1 MKKVKKLP
9 LPGMRNIKTAV
20 SVLLCLVVYL
30 LFPLLAEITNEFDG
44 RFFELL
50 TFIVNRQDPMFA
62 CIAAVVVM
70 QSTVADSV
78 SSGKSRIYGT
88 AIGAAAGLLFL
99 LINLSVPVRWLNIL
113 LIAIGV
119 VFLIYVCNLLKLQN
133 AVSISV
139 ITFLVILIS
148 IGQKSPFTYAVN
160 RLLDTGIGIVISIF
174 VNRYLNFPIKKK
186 KSAKENLT
194 VQSTAESSDGQKY
207 ENEN

>member
-1 MKKVKKLP
+1 MKNIKKLP

-20 SVLLCLVVYL
+20 SVLLCLVVYV

-44 RFFELL
+44 KFFELL

-88 AIGAAAGLLFL
+88 ALGAAAGLLFL
-99 LINLSVPVRWLNIL
+99 LINLSVPVHLLNIL

-148 IGQKSPFTYAVN
+148 IGQKSPILYAVN

-174 VNRYLNFPIKKK
+174 VNRYLNFPFRKEKASEEKKDETE
-186 KSAKENLT
+186 KE
-194 VQSTAESSDGQKY
+194 
-207 ENEN
+207 ENK

>member
-1 MKKVKKLP
+1 MKNIKKLP

-20 SVLLCLVVYL
+20 SVLLCLVVYV

-44 RFFELL
+44 KFFELL

-88 AIGAAAGLLFL
+88 ALGAAAGLLFL
-99 LINLSVPVRWLNIL
+99 LINLSVPVHLLNIL

-148 IGQKSPFTYAVN
+148 IGQKSPILYAVN

-174 VNRYLNFPIKKK
+174 VNRYLNFPFRKEKAMEEKKDETE
-186 KSAKENLT
+186 KE
-194 VQSTAESSDGQKY
+194 
-207 ENEN
+207 ENK

>member
-186 KSAKENLT
+186 KADEENLMAQCT
-194 VQSTAESSDGQKY
+194 SERCGGEKG
-207 ENEN
+207 ENTN

>member
-1 MKKVKKLP
+1 MKNIKKLP

-20 SVLLCLVVYL
+20 SVLLCLVVYV

-44 RFFELL
+44 KFFELL

-88 AIGAAAGLLFL
+88 ALGAAAGLLFL
-99 LINLSVPVRWLNIL
+99 LINLSVPVHLLNIL

-148 IGQKSPFTYAVN
+148 IGQKSPILYAVN

-174 VNRYLNFPIKKK
+174 VNRYLNFPFRKEKALEEKKDETE
-186 KSAKENLT
+186 KE
-194 VQSTAESSDGQKY
+194 
-207 ENEN
+207 ENK

>member
-1 MKKVKKLP
+1 MKNIKKLP

-20 SVLLCLVVYL
+20 SVLLCLVVYV

-44 RFFELL
+44 KFFELL

-88 AIGAAAGLLFL
+88 ALGAAAGLLFL
-99 LINLSVPVRWLNIL
+99 LINLSVPVHLLNIL

-148 IGQKSPFTYAVN
+148 IGQKSPILYAVN

-174 VNRYLNFPIKKK
+174 VNRYLNFPLKKEKAPEEK
-186 KSAKENLT
+186 KDETEKE
-194 VQSTAESSDGQKY
+194 
-207 ENEN
+207 ENK

>member
-1 MKKVKKLP
+1 MKNIKKLP

-20 SVLLCLVVYL
+20 SVLLCLVVYV

-44 RFFELL
+44 KFFELL

-88 AIGAAAGLLFL
+88 ALGAAAGLLFL
-99 LINLSVPVRWLNIL
+99 LINLSVPVHLLNIL

-148 IGQKSPFTYAVN
+148 IGQKSPILYAVN

-174 VNRYLNFPIKKK
+174 VNRYLNFPFRKEKAPEEKKNETE
-186 KSAKENLT
+186 KE
-194 VQSTAESSDGQKY
+194 
-207 ENEN
+207 ENK

>member
-1 MKKVKKLP
+1 MKNIKKLP

-20 SVLLCLVVYL
+20 SVLLCLVVYV

-44 RFFELL
+44 KFFELL

-88 AIGAAAGLLFL
+88 ALGAAAGLLFL
-99 LINLSVPVRWLNIL
+99 LINLSVPVHLLNIL

-148 IGQKSPFTYAVN
+148 IGQKSPILYAVN

-174 VNRYLNFPIKKK
+174 VNRYLNFPFKKEKVPEEK
-186 KSAKENLT
+186 KDETEKE
-194 VQSTAESSDGQKY
+194 
-207 ENEN
+207 ENK

>member
-1 MKKVKKLP
+1 MKNIKKLP

-20 SVLLCLVVYL
+20 SVLLCLVVYV

-44 RFFELL
+44 KFFELL

-88 AIGAAAGLLFL
+88 ALGAAAGLLFL
-99 LINLSVPVRWLNIL
+99 LINLSVPVHLLNIL

-148 IGQKSPFTYAVN
+148 IGQKSPILYAVN

-174 VNRYLNFPIKKK
+174 VNRYLNFPFR
-186 KSAKENLT
+186 KEKAPEERKDET
-194 VQSTAESSDGQKY
+194 EKE
-207 ENEN
+207 ENK

>member
-1 MKKVKKLP
+1 MKNIKKLP

-20 SVLLCLVVYL
+20 SVLLCLVVYV

-44 RFFELL
+44 KFFELL
-50 TFIVNRQDPMFA
+50 TFIVNRQDPLFA

-88 AIGAAAGLLFL
+88 ALGAAAGLLFL
-99 LINLSVPVRWLNIL
+99 LINLSVPVHLLNIL

-148 IGQKSPFTYAVN
+148 IGQKSPILYAVN

-174 VNRYLNFPIKKK
+174 VNRYLNFPFKKEKAPEEK
-186 KSAKENLT
+186 KDETEKE
-194 VQSTAESSDGQKY
+194 
-207 ENEN
+207 ENK

>member
-1 MKKVKKLP
+1 MKNIKKLP

-20 SVLLCLVVYL
+20 SVLLCLVVYV

-44 RFFELL
+44 KFFELL

-88 AIGAAAGLLFL
+88 ALGAAAGLLFL
-99 LINLSVPVRWLNIL
+99 LINLSVPVHLINIL

-148 IGQKSPFTYAVN
+148 IGQKSPILYAVN

-174 VNRYLNFPIKKK
+174 VNRYLNFPFKKEKAPEEK
-186 KSAKENLT
+186 KDETEKE
-194 VQSTAESSDGQKY
+194 
-207 ENEN
+207 ENK

>member
-1 MKKVKKLP
+1 MKNIKKLP

-20 SVLLCLVVYL
+20 SVLLCLVVYV

-44 RFFELL
+44 KFFELL

-88 AIGAAAGLLFL
+88 ALGAAAGLLFL
-99 LINLSVPVRWLNIL
+99 LINLSVPVHLLNIL

-148 IGQKSPFTYAVN
+148 IGQKSPILYAVN

-174 VNRYLNFPIKKK
+174 VNRYLNFPFRKEKASEEKKDETK
-186 KSAKENLT
+186 KEEN
-194 VQSTAESSDGQKY
+194 K
-207 ENEN
+207 

>member
-1 MKKVKKLP
+1 MKNIKKLP

-20 SVLLCLVVYL
+20 SVLLCLVVYV

-44 RFFELL
+44 KFFELL

-88 AIGAAAGLLFL
+88 ALGAAAGLLFL
-99 LINLSVPVRWLNIL
+99 LINLSVPVHLLNIL

-148 IGQKSPFTYAVN
+148 IGQKSPILYAVN

-174 VNRYLNFPIKKK
+174 VNRYLNFPFRKEKAPEEKKDK
-186 KSAKENLT
+186 TEKE
-194 VQSTAESSDGQKY
+194 
-207 ENEN
+207 ENK

>member
-1 MKKVKKLP
+1 MKNIKKLP

-20 SVLLCLVVYL
+20 SVLLCLVVYV

-44 RFFELL
+44 KFFELL

-88 AIGAAAGLLFL
+88 ALGAAAGLLFL
-99 LINLSVPVRWLNIL
+99 LINLSVPVHLLNIL

-148 IGQKSPFTYAVN
+148 IGQKSPILYAVN

-174 VNRYLNFPIKKK
+174 VNRYLNFPFKKEKTTEEK
-186 KSAKENLT
+186 KDETEKE
-194 VQSTAESSDGQKY
+194 
-207 ENEN
+207 ENK

>member
-1 MKKVKKLP
+1 MKNIKKLP
-9 LPGMRNIKTAV
+9 LPGMRNIKTAI
-20 SVLLCLVVYL
+20 SVLLCLVVYV

-44 RFFELL
+44 KFFELL

-88 AIGAAAGLLFL
+88 ALGAAAGLLFL
-99 LINLSVPVRWLNIL
+99 LINLSVPVHLLNIL

-148 IGQKSPFTYAVN
+148 IGQKSPILYAVN

-174 VNRYLNFPIKKK
+174 VNRYLNFPFKKEKAPEEK
-186 KSAKENLT
+186 KDETEKVEN
-194 VQSTAESSDGQKY
+194 K
-207 ENEN
+207 

>member
-1 MKKVKKLP
+1 MKNIKKLP

-20 SVLLCLVVYL
+20 SVLLCLVVYV

-44 RFFELL
+44 KFFELL

-88 AIGAAAGLLFL
+88 ALGAAAGLLFL
-99 LINLSVPVRWLNIL
+99 LINLSVPVHLLNIL

-148 IGQKSPFTYAVN
+148 IGQKSPILYAVN

-174 VNRYLNFPIKKK
+174 VNRYLNFTFRKEKAPEEKKDETE
-186 KSAKENLT
+186 KE
-194 VQSTAESSDGQKY
+194 
-207 ENEN
+207 ENK

>member
-1 MKKVKKLP
+1 MKKIKKLP

-20 SVLLCLVVYL
+20 SVLLCLVVYV

-44 RFFELL
+44 KFFELL

-88 AIGAAAGLLFL
+88 ALGAVAGLLFL
-99 LINLSVPVRWLNIL
+99 LINLSVPVHLLNIL

-148 IGQKSPFTYAVN
+148 IGQKSPILYAVN

-174 VNRYLNFPIKKK
+174 VNRYLNFPFKKEKSTEEK
-186 KSAKENLT
+186 KDETEKE
-194 VQSTAESSDGQKY
+194 
-207 ENEN
+207 ENK

>member
-1 MKKVKKLP
+1 MKNIKKLP

-20 SVLLCLVVYL
+20 SVLLCLVVYV

-44 RFFELL
+44 KFFELL

-88 AIGAAAGLLFL
+88 ALGAAAGLLFL
-99 LINLSVPVRWLNIL
+99 LINLSVPVHLLNIL

-148 IGQKSPFTYAVN
+148 IGQKSPILYAVN

-174 VNRYLNFPIKKK
+174 VNRYLNFPFKKEKSPEEK
-186 KSAKENLT
+186 KDETEKE
-194 VQSTAESSDGQKY
+194 
-207 ENEN
+207 ENK

>member
-1 MKKVKKLP
+1 MKKIKKLP

-20 SVLLCLVVYL
+20 SVLLCLVVYV

-44 RFFELL
+44 KFFELL

-88 AIGAAAGLLFL
+88 ALGAAAGLLFL
-99 LINLSVPVRWLNIL
+99 LINLSVPVHLLNIL

-148 IGQKSPFTYAVN
+148 IGQKSPILYAVN

-174 VNRYLNFPIKKK
+174 VNRYLNFPFR
-186 KSAKENLT
+186 KEKAPEERKDET
-194 VQSTAESSDGQKY
+194 EKE
-207 ENEN
+207 ENK

>member
-1 MKKVKKLP
+1 MKDAKKLP

-20 SVLLCLVVYL
+20 SVLLCLVVYV

-44 RFFELL
+44 KFFELL

-99 LINLSVPVRWLNIL
+99 LINLSVPVRLLNIL
-113 LIAIGV
+113 LIAVGV

-148 IGQKSPFTYAVN
+148 IGQKSPITYAIN

-174 VNRYLNFPIKKK
+174 VNRYLNFPFKKK
-186 KSAKENLT
+186 RGGQEGQNSPSEH
-194 VQSTAESSDGQKY
+194 VGESEETK
-207 ENEN
+207 

>member
-1 MKKVKKLP
+1 MKNIKKLP

-20 SVLLCLVVYL
+20 SVLLCLVVYV

-44 RFFELL
+44 KFFELL

-88 AIGAAAGLLFL
+88 ALGAAAGLLFL
-99 LINLSVPVRWLNIL
+99 LINLSVPVHLLNIL

-133 AVSISV
+133 VVSISV

-148 IGQKSPFTYAVN
+148 IGQKSPILYAVN

-174 VNRYLNFPIKKK
+174 VNRYLNFPFKKEKAPEEK
-186 KSAKENLT
+186 KDETEKE
-194 VQSTAESSDGQKY
+194 
-207 ENEN
+207 ENK

>member
-1 MKKVKKLP
+1 MKNIKKLP

-20 SVLLCLVVYL
+20 SVLLCLVVYV

-44 RFFELL
+44 KFFELL

-88 AIGAAAGLLFL
+88 ALGAAAGLLFL
-99 LINLSVPVRWLNIL
+99 LINLSVPVHLLNIL

-148 IGQKSPFTYAVN
+148 IGQKSPILYAVN

-174 VNRYLNFPIKKK
+174 VNRYLNFPFRKEKAPEEKKDETE
-186 KSAKENLT
+186 KE
-194 VQSTAESSDGQKY
+194 
-207 ENEN
+207 ENK

>member
-1 MKKVKKLP
+1 MKDVKKLP

-20 SVLLCLVVYL
+20 SVLLCLVVYVM
-30 LFPLLAEITNEFDG
+30 FPLLAEITNEFDG
-44 RFFELL
+44 KFFELL
-50 TFIVNRQDPMFA
+50 TFIINRQDPMFA

-99 LINLSVPVRWLNIL
+99 LINLSVPIRLLNIL
-113 LIAIGV
+113 LIAVGV
-119 VFLIYVCNLLKLQN
+119 VFLIYICNLLKLQN

-148 IGQKSPFTYAVN
+148 IGQKSPITYAVN

-174 VNRYLNFPIKKK
+174 VNRYLNFPFKKK
-186 KSAKENLT
+186 KADEESLSTQKDTEN
-194 VQSTAESSDGQKY
+194 SGEEKNGK
-207 ENEN
+207 

>member
-1 MKKVKKLP
+1 MKNIKKLP

-20 SVLLCLVVYL
+20 SVLLCLVVYV

-44 RFFELL
+44 KFFELL

-88 AIGAAAGLLFL
+88 ALGAAAGLLFL
-99 LINLSVPVRWLNIL
+99 LINLSVPVHLLNIL

-148 IGQKSPFTYAVN
+148 IGQKSPILYAVN

-174 VNRYLNFPIKKK
+174 VNRYLNFPFKKGKETQEK
-186 KSAKENLT
+186 KDETEKE
-194 VQSTAESSDGQKY
+194 
-207 ENEN
+207 ENK

>member
-1 MKKVKKLP
+1 MKNIKKLP
-9 LPGMRNIKTAV
+9 LPGRRNIKTAV
-20 SVLLCLVVYL
+20 SVLLCLVVYV

-44 RFFELL
+44 KFFELL

-88 AIGAAAGLLFL
+88 ALGAAAGLLFL
-99 LINLSVPVRWLNIL
+99 LINLSVPVHLLNIL

-148 IGQKSPFTYAVN
+148 IGQKSPILYAVN

-174 VNRYLNFPIKKK
+174 VNRYLNFPFKKEKAPEEK
-186 KSAKENLT
+186 KDETEKE
-194 VQSTAESSDGQKY
+194 
-207 ENEN
+207 ENK

>member
-1 MKKVKKLP
+1 MKKIKKLP

-20 SVLLCLVVYL
+20 SVLLCLVVYV

-44 RFFELL
+44 KFFELL

-88 AIGAAAGLLFL
+88 ALGAAAGLLFL
-99 LINLSVPVRWLNIL
+99 LINLSVPVHLLNIL

-148 IGQKSPFTYAVN
+148 IGQKSPILYAVN

-174 VNRYLNFPIKKK
+174 VNRYLNFPFKKEKTTEEK
-186 KSAKENLT
+186 KDETEKE
-194 VQSTAESSDGQKY
+194 
-207 ENEN
+207 ENK

>member
-1 MKKVKKLP
+1 MKNIKKLP

-20 SVLLCLVVYL
+20 SVLLCLVVYV

-88 AIGAAAGLLFL
+88 ALGAAAGLLFL
-99 LINLSVPVRWLNIL
+99 LINLSVPVRLLNIL

-148 IGQKSPFTYAVN
+148 IGQKSPILYAVN

-174 VNRYLNFPIKKK
+174 VNRYLNFSFKKEK
-186 KSAKENLT
+186 PAEEKNDETEKKEN
-194 VQSTAESSDGQKY
+194 K
-207 ENEN
+207 

>member
-1 MKKVKKLP
+1 MKNIKKLP

-20 SVLLCLVVYL
+20 SVLLCLVVYVM
-30 LFPLLAEITNEFDG
+30 FPLLAEITNEFDG
-44 RFFELL
+44 KFFELL

-88 AIGAAAGLLFL
+88 ALGAAAGLLFL
-99 LINLSVPVRWLNIL
+99 LINLSVPVHLLNIL

-148 IGQKSPFTYAVN
+148 IGQKSPILYAVN

-174 VNRYLNFPIKKK
+174 VNRYLNFPFKKEKAPEEK
-186 KSAKENLT
+186 KDETEKE
-194 VQSTAESSDGQKY
+194 
-207 ENEN
+207 ENK

>member
-1 MKKVKKLP
+1 MKNIKKLP

-20 SVLLCLVVYL
+20 SVLLCLVVYV

-44 RFFELL
+44 KFFELL

-88 AIGAAAGLLFL
+88 ALGAAAGLLFL
-99 LINLSVPVRWLNIL
+99 LINLSVPVHLLNIL

-148 IGQKSPFTYAVN
+148 IGQKSPILYAVN

-174 VNRYLNFPIKKK
+174 VNRYLNFPFRKEKVSEEKKDETE
-186 KSAKENLT
+186 KE
-194 VQSTAESSDGQKY
+194 
-207 ENEN
+207 ENK

>member
-1 MKKVKKLP
+1 MKNIKKLP

-20 SVLLCLVVYL
+20 SVLLCLVVYV

-44 RFFELL
+44 KFFELL

-88 AIGAAAGLLFL
+88 ALGAAAGLLFL
-99 LINLSVPVRWLNIL
+99 LINLSVPVHLLNIL

-148 IGQKSPFTYAVN
+148 IGQKSPILYAVN

-174 VNRYLNFPIKKK
+174 VNRYLNFPFR
-186 KSAKENLT
+186 KEKDANEKQNTKNT
-194 VQSTAESSDGQKY
+194 VSLEESKND
-207 ENEN
+207 

>member
-1 MKKVKKLP
+1 MKNIKKLP

-20 SVLLCLVVYL
+20 SVLLCLVVYV

-44 RFFELL
+44 KFFELL

-88 AIGAAAGLLFL
+88 ALGVAAGLLFL
-99 LINLSVPVRWLNIL
+99 LINLSVPVHLLNIL

-148 IGQKSPFTYAVN
+148 IGQKSPILYAVN

-174 VNRYLNFPIKKK
+174 VNRYLNFPFKKEKAPEEK
-186 KSAKENLT
+186 KNETEKE
-194 VQSTAESSDGQKY
+194 
-207 ENEN
+207 ENK

>member
-1 MKKVKKLP
+1 MKNIKKLP

-20 SVLLCLVVYL
+20 SVLLCLVVYVM
-30 LFPLLAEITNEFDG
+30 FPLLAEITNEFDG
-44 RFFELL
+44 KFFELL

-88 AIGAAAGLLFL
+88 ALGAAAGLLFL
-99 LINLSVPVRWLNIL
+99 LINLSVPVHLLNIL

-133 AVSISV
+133 AVSISA

-148 IGQKSPFTYAVN
+148 IGQKSPILYAVN

-174 VNRYLNFPIKKK
+174 VNRYLNFPFKKEKAPEEK
-186 KSAKENLT
+186 KDETEKE
-194 VQSTAESSDGQKY
+194 
-207 ENEN
+207 ENK

>member
-1 MKKVKKLP
+1 MKNIKKLP

-20 SVLLCLVVYL
+20 SVLLCLVVYV
-30 LFPLLAEITNEFDG
+30 LFPLLAQITNEFG
-44 RFFELL
+44 GNFFELL

-88 AIGAAAGLLFL
+88 ALGAAAGLLFL
-99 LINLSVPVRWLNIL
+99 LINLSVPVRLLNIL

-119 VFLIYVCNLLKLQN
+119 VFLIYVCNLLRLQN

-148 IGQKSPFTYAVN
+148 IGQKSPILYAVN

-174 VNRYLNFPIKKK
+174 VNRYLNFPFRKEKVTEEKKDETE
-186 KSAKENLT
+186 KE
-194 VQSTAESSDGQKY
+194 
-207 ENEN
+207 ENK

>member
-1 MKKVKKLP
+1 MKNIKKLP

-20 SVLLCLVVYL
+20 SVLLCLVVYV

-44 RFFELL
+44 KFFELL

-88 AIGAAAGLLFL
+88 ALGAAAGLLFL
-99 LINLSVPVRWLNIL
+99 LINLSVPVHLLNIL

-148 IGQKSPFTYAVN
+148 IGQKSPILYAVN

-174 VNRYLNFPIKKK
+174 INRYLNFPFKKEKAMEEK
-186 KSAKENLT
+186 KDETEKE
-194 VQSTAESSDGQKY
+194 
-207 ENEN
+207 ENK

>member
-1 MKKVKKLP
+1 MKNIKKLP

-20 SVLLCLVVYL
+20 SVLLCLVVYV
-30 LFPLLAEITNEFDG
+30 LFPLLAEITNEFG
-44 RFFELL
+44 GKFFELL

-88 AIGAAAGLLFL
+88 ALGAAAGLLFL
-99 LINLSVPVRWLNIL
+99 LINLSVPVHLLNIL

-148 IGQKSPFTYAVN
+148 IGQKSPILYAVN

-174 VNRYLNFPIKKK
+174 VNRYLNFPFKKEKAPEEK
-186 KSAKENLT
+186 KNETEKE
-194 VQSTAESSDGQKY
+194 
-207 ENEN
+207 ENK

>member
-1 MKKVKKLP
+1 MKNIKKLP

-20 SVLLCLVVYL
+20 SVLLCLVVYV

-44 RFFELL
+44 KFFELL

-88 AIGAAAGLLFL
+88 ALGAAAGLLFL
-99 LINLSVPVRWLNIL
+99 LINLSVPVHLLNIL

-148 IGQKSPFTYAVN
+148 IGQKSPILYAVN
-160 RLLDTGIGIVISIF
+160 RLLNTGIGIVISIF
-174 VNRYLNFPIKKK
+174 VNRYLNFPFKKEKAPEEK
-186 KSAKENLT
+186 KDETEKE
-194 VQSTAESSDGQKY
+194 
-207 ENEN
+207 ENK

>member
-1 MKKVKKLP
+1 MKNIKKLP
-9 LPGMRNIKTAV
+9 LLGMRNIKTAV
-20 SVLLCLVVYL
+20 SVLLCLVVYV

-44 RFFELL
+44 KFFELL

-88 AIGAAAGLLFL
+88 ALGAAAGLLFL
-99 LINLSVPVRWLNIL
+99 LINLSVPVHLLNIL

-148 IGQKSPFTYAVN
+148 IGQKSPILYAVN

-174 VNRYLNFPIKKK
+174 VNRYLNFPFKKEKAPEEK
-186 KSAKENLT
+186 KDETEKE
-194 VQSTAESSDGQKY
+194 
-207 ENEN
+207 ENK

>member
-186 KSAKENLT
+186 KLAEENLT